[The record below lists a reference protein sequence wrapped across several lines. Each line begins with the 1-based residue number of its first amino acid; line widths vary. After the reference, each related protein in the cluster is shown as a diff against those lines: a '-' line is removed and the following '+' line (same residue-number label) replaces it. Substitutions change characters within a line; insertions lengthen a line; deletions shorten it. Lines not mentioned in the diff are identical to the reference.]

1 MINHFYPVLKNL
13 ITIQSISLKL
23 TLKLVGL
30 TCLVPVG
37 NYI

>member
-1 MINHFYPVLKNL
+1 MINLVYPVFKSL
-13 ITIQSISLKL
+13 ITILSISLKL

-37 NYI
+37 NYT